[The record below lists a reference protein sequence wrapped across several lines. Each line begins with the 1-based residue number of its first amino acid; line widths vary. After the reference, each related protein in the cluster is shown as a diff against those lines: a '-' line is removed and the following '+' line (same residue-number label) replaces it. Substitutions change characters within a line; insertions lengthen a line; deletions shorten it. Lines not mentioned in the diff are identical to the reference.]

1 MTKKVYIQ
9 EFYPVIT
16 KNWNWEILTK
26 NWLFS
31 KDKMGWRIKNFNILG
46 VHGKIQVFEGRFTKN
61 PYIEGAWMG
70 GVVFLRGWIDT
81 PMHTMG
87 YLYKNCNV
95 VITLVMLYFYFHLLK
110 WIYIHSFIHKYT
122 FFLIFRPLPL
132 IKTYC
137 EKYCN
142 VIWKTTADR
151 VIVKFKMY
159 KLKLSKLK
167 RQLHMKF
174 FRTAS
179 VENSEV
185 AASSFL
191 QIDAVLNK
199 KWK

>member
-1 MTKKVYIQ
+1 
-9 EFYPVIT
+9 
-16 KNWNWEILTK
+16 
-26 NWLFS
+26 
-31 KDKMGWRIKNFNILG
+31 
-46 VHGKIQVFEGRFTKN
+46 
-61 PYIEGAWMG
+61 
-70 GVVFLRGWIDT
+70 
-81 PMHTMG
+81 MHTMG
-87 YLYKNCNV
+87 YCTKIVSCNY
-95 VITLVMLYFYFHLLK
+95 TSNALFLFSLVKMN
-110 WIYIHSFIHKYT
+110 IYSFIHSFIHKYI
-122 FFLIFRPLPL
+122 FFFIFRPLPL
-132 IKTYC
+132 IKTSC

-142 VIWKTTADR
+142 VIWKTTDDR